1 MKTIIL
7 NDFSCNVGQDD
18 LLNSNFVDKSLAEKL
33 IEIYTDLAL
42 IEKSTHYDGP
52 GNRVDL

>member
-42 IEKSTHYDGP
+42 IEKSTHYDGA